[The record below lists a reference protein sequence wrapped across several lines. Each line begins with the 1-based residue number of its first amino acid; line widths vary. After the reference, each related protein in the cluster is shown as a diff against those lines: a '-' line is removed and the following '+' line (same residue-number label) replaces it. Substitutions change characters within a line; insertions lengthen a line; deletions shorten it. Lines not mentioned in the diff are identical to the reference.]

1 MKYGC
6 HTTIICVFFYLTVY
20 PADLSLYA
28 REDQSTEKIFCTSC
42 NMENPTENKFC
53 YQCGMPLPK
62 PGLMRNSK
70 ESEQDS
76 IRQELLKKPAGGE
89 DILTDPVMEHK
100 IKEIYDYGNFLFQ
113 NKKYEEAMDQ
123 FYSIVIEYPDS
134 PYYERARAMTE
145 ACGRIL
151 LVQKEAIQEVKK
163 HKKSSFNSCVLGGC
177 LAILGLIIAGLVM
190 GAALN

>member
-1 MKYGC
+1 MKKP
-6 HTTIICVFFYLTVY
+6 IK
-20 PADLSLYA
+20 
-28 REDQSTEKIFCTSC
+28 REDKSSD
-42 NMENPTENKFC
+42 PTIE
-53 YQCGMPLPK
+53 
-62 PGLMRNSK
+62 
-70 ESEQDS
+70 
-76 IRQELLKKPAGGE
+76 
-89 DILTDPVMEHK
+89 
-100 IKEIYDYGNFLFQ
+100 IKVREIYDYGNFLFHH
-113 NKKYEEAMDQ
+113 KKYEEAMDQ